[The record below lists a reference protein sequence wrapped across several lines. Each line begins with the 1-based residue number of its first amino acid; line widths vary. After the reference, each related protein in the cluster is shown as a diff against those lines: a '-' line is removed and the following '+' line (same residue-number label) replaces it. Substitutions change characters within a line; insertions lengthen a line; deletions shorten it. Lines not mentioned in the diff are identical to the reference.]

1 MQQLFL
7 LDDVP
12 GGWAHVGLENGV
24 RKEKVTRKTK
34 QRIRWL
40 GRILF
45 IIYILLL
52 IYFLFFAESYGRTAF
67 FEEEYHYNLVP
78 FREILRFWRY
88 REIVGFWA
96 SFLNLA
102 GNIIGFMP
110 FGFILPVMHR
120 NMRRG
125 WLVVPLGFLLSFC
138 VELIQLVFK
147 VGCFDVDDMILNTL
161 GALTGYWAFLICD
174 KIRMIHY
181 GEEI

>member
-1 MQQLFL
+1 MKGESCCGVMRQLSCIE
-7 LDDVP
+7 
-12 GGWAHVGLENGV
+12 GEWSK
-24 RKEKVTRKTK
+24 KEKVTRKTK
-34 QRIRWL
+34 QRIRRL

-52 IYFLFFAESYGRTAF
+52 VYFLFFAESYGRTEL

-78 FREILRFWRY
+78 FREIQRFWTY
-88 REIVGFWA
+88 RETVGFRA

-120 NMRRG
+120 NMRRL

-138 VELIQLVFK
+138 VEFIQLVGK

-161 GALTGYWAFLICD
+161 GALLGYWAFLICD
-174 KIRMIHY
+174 KIRVIHY
-181 GEEI
+181 GEKI